1 MAINTLLAP
10 PQTES
15 PVSTER
21 APRQAEPNVAPGDA
35 VPDDLV
41 LWRMS
46 VKQYHAIARAG
57 IIDED
62 EPVELLEG
70 LLVQKMTKKPPHTAA
85 TLLTMDAFRTSIPS
99 GWFMASQEP
108 VTLADSEPEP
118 DVMVVR
124 GVIQDFFRRHPGP
137 ADVAL
142 VVEVAD
148 ATLRRDRGTKKRIY
162 ARGGILVYWLINLI
176 NMCIEVYT
184 NPTGPI
190 SKPDYLTQQV
200 YHPGDELPLIL
211 AGEEIA
217 KVRVESLLP
226 LAEME

>member
-1 MAINTLLAP
+1 MATNTMLAP

-15 PVSTER
+15 VASIER
-21 APRQAEPNVAPGDA
+21 AAPRVEQAITAGDS

-70 LLVQKMTKKPPHTAA
+70 LLVQKMTKTPPHTVA
-85 TLLTMDAFRTSIPS
+85 TGLTYDRFRLWLPP
-99 GWFMASQEP
+99 GWFLTTHSP

-118 DVMVVR
+118 DVMVVC
-124 GVIQDFFRRHPGP
+124 GQVQNFSRRHPGP
-137 ADVAL
+137 TDVAL
-142 VVEVAD
+142 IIEVAD
-148 ATLRRDRGTKKRIY
+148 ATLRRDQGTKKRIY
-162 ARGGILVYWLINLI
+162 ARGGIPVYWLINLI
-176 NMCIEVYT
+176 NMHIEVYT
-184 NPTGPI
+184 DPTGPTN
-190 SKPDYLTQQV
+190 KPDYLTQQV
-200 YHPGDELPLIL
+200 YHPGDELPLLL

-217 KVRVESLLP
+217 KIRVASLLP
-226 LAEME
+226 LADME